1 MYGIGFMG
9 AVASRRALF
18 FRDFLKHSVLCV
30 GGSFVSAKLAEKVAA
45 ETVYN
50 QVLIDMA
57 NKYNF
62 TPEEVTDLQ
71 RNLNQYYIQK
81 DREADLNKE

>member
-1 MYGIGFMG
+1 MGFLG

-18 FRDFLKHSVLCV
+18 FRDFVRHSFLCV
-30 GGSFVSAKLAEKVAA
+30 GGSFVSAKLTEKVMA

-50 QVLIDMA
+50 QILIDMA

-62 TPEEVTDLQ
+62 TPEEVLDLQ
-71 RNLNQYYIQK
+71 RNLN
-81 DREADLNKE
+81 